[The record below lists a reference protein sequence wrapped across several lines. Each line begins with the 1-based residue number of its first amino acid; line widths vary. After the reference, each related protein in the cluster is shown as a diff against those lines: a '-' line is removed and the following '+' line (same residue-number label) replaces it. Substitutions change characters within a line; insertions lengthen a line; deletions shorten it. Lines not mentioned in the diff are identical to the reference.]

1 MQINS
6 SYPVSST
13 LQSHLDTVIKP
24 KDRADRVTEGELFAG
39 VAYDRIVTRGGEASG
54 KEYLA
59 LVKKERAAGKSLFQ
73 AARVALKKMDGVF
86 AKTRFAGKKNAA
98 KKGVALESKIRA
110 TAKSV
115 CQLDENKKISDP
127 KDTTTVAGQSASA
140 TYEEASASAQKKLDG
155 IVAAKNGGDGSVT
168 DPTVPPELAEFAPIY
183 KALENAENRFND
195 LIDEYAT
202 ASDKRRAELNYLLQD
217 AVSTKN
223 MLRELLSSLI
233 KSNGDSVMAVA
244 RNIR

>member
-98 KKGVALESKIRA
+98 KKGAALESKIRA

-115 CQLDENKKISDP
+115 CQMDENKKISDP
-127 KDTTTVAGQSASA
+127 KDTTTVAGQAASA
-140 TYEEASASAQKKLDG
+140 TYEEASASAQKKLDE
-155 IVAAKNGGDGSVT
+155 IVAAKSGGGSDT

-183 KALENAENRFND
+183 KALENAEDKFQG